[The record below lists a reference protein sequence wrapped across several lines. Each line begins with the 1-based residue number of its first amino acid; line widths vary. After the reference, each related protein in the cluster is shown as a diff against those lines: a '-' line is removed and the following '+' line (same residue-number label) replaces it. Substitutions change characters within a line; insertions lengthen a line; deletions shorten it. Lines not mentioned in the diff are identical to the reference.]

1 MKKLIC
7 AALIL
12 LALTLCGA
20 AAADLELYGVT
31 FSENAEV
38 VDFGDTKILDFE
50 ALFAVLDRMPRLRQ
64 VNMFAN
70 QMKEADCER
79 LASRYPNVRW
89 GWTLVIAGKD
99 HRHLVRT
106 DTQTFSTLHNNQTS
120 HHRSEDF
127 EILKYVWDLKALD
140 VGHNSVTSLDFLYNL
155 PDLRILIIACN
166 EVTDITPMA
175 SLHRLEYAEIFK
187 NRITDLTPLQ
197 GLDHLLD
204 LNICFNSITDVTP
217 ILGLKQLTRLWCYR
231 CSWYKTWGEIPKA
244 TANLLKESLP
254 DTQVDSVHYSTAG
267 TWRYLNSQQTKLHP
281 HYEVIT
287 KNFGADSRHPGD
299 GTYYPFAE
307 SWPEEPEPEAPAEE
321 TTEAG
326 PEAVTVIPVPLE
338 EPEEPAATEE
348 AVPDKPKHQI
358 HTDGMSIGGK

>member
-1 MKKLIC
+1 MKQAFCLVTV
-7 AALIL
+7 L
-12 LALTLCGA
+12 LALLLCGA
-20 AAADLELYGVT
+20 AAAEIELYGVS
-31 FSENAEV
+31 FPEDAEV
-38 VDFGDTKILDFE
+38 IDFGDTKITDLD
-50 ALFAVLDRMPRLRQ
+50 ALCAVLDRMPRMRQ

-70 QMKEADCER
+70 QMVRADCDR
-79 LASRYPNVRW
+79 LAERYPHIKW
-89 GWTLVIAGKD
+89 GWTLVLAGKD
-99 HRHLVRT
+99 HKHLIRT
-106 DTQTFSTLHNNQTS
+106 DRQAFSTLHNNQSS

-140 VGHNSVTSLDFLYNL
+140 VGHNSVTSLDFLYDL

-175 SLHRLEYAEIFK
+175 SLHKLEYAEIFK
-187 NRITDLTPLQ
+187 NRIVDLTPLA

-204 LNICFNSITDVTP
+204 LNICFNSVTDVTP
-217 ILGLKQLTRLWCYR
+217 ILGLTQLQRLWCYR
-231 CSWYKTWGEIPKA
+231 CGWYRIWDEIPKA
-244 TANLLKESLP
+244 TANLLKEHLP

-307 SWPEEPEPEAPAEE
+307 SWPETEPEPE
-321 TTEAG
+321 
-326 PEAVTVIPVPLE
+326 PEPVVVTVIPVPV
-338 EPEEPAATEE
+338 EEPAAEEPATEE
-348 AVPDKPKHQI
+348 AAEPAAEEAPAEEKPNHPI
-358 HTDGMSIGGK
+358 HTDGTIR